1 MGENSPLYHYTNV
14 GVLALILKNRSIRFN
29 SLDRMDDLQEQ
40 MTADVKNI
48 GQFCYISAWTDDK
61 EESIP
66 MWNMYASL
74 KSGVRISLKRN
85 PFKVYENHPDELMRE
100 TGMPVQGDTGAGLKS
115 IIPIADMFNKK
126 FMSIQAMSM
135 ELLHKVEYT
144 NDPDKLYPKLV
155 STDDKNTSVKMGELG
170 KYKNL
175 HWSFQR
181 EWRYIMLA
189 FPLNL
194 KQDPEL
200 SMKEFQMFVYDV
212 VQGTA
217 KQPFPYYDFVID
229 DEAFREMTITLSPCL
244 SEGNR
249 VIVHDLV
256 EKYNPT
262 ARIIESTLK
271 DLL

>member
-1 MGENSPLYHYTNV
+1 MNVNSPLFHYTNV
-14 GVLALILKNRSIRFN
+14 GVLALILKNHVIRFN
-29 SLDRMDDLQEQ
+29 SLDRMDDRQEQ

-48 GQFCYISAWTDDK
+48 GQFCYISAWTDDE

-74 KSGVRISLKRN
+74 KSGVRISLRKN
-85 PFKVYENHPDELMRE
+85 PFKVYENCADKLTKE
-100 TGMPVQGDTGAGLKS
+100 TGIPIQGKPGVGPKS
-115 IIPIADMFNKK
+115 IIPLADLFNKN
-126 FMSIQAMSM
+126 FMSAQAMSM
-135 ELLHKVEYT
+135 DLLHKVEYT

-155 STDDKNTSVKMGELG
+155 SMDDKNVAIKMGILG

-175 HWSFQR
+175 HWKFQK

-189 FPLNL
+189 FPIDL
-194 KQDPEL
+194 KQNPEL
-200 SMKEFQMFVYDV
+200 MEKQMQDLMQAFL
-212 VQGTA
+212 QGKA
-217 KQPFPYYDFVID
+217 EQPFPYYEFVID
-229 DEAFREMTITLSPCL
+229 DEAFKEMTITLSPCL
-244 SEGNR
+244 SAGNR

-271 DLL
+271 ELL